1 MTQNIPFL
9 LALRIV
15 RICTFST
22 DREKR
27 FSELKDLLIS
37 RDYKSKI
44 IDSAI
49 ERARKIP
56 RNEALKKVHKE
67 KSSRRPVFVVNF
79 DPRLPAI
86 PAILRKHWRTM
97 TQDQR
102 LKEIFPEP
110 PLVAYKRPPNIKDK
124 MIRSRV
130 PPINN
135 PRPKRNNPGMKKCYN
150 CGICPYVKEGNSVKA
165 TSNNYKI
172 DINTNVNC
180 SSKNIIYLLG
190 CKKCS
195 QQYIGESERTLRERF
210 AEHKGY
216 VSTRNFSKTTG
227 MHFNEKGHSVSD
239 MTITIVE
246 KLFNQNPLF
255 RKEREKM
262 YIQKF
267 NTQYKGLNRK
277 GGG

>member
-1 MTQNIPFL
+1 
-9 LALRIV
+9 
-15 RICTFST
+15 
-22 DREKR
+22 
-27 FSELKDLLIS
+27 
-37 RDYKSKI
+37 
-44 IDSAI
+44 
-49 ERARKIP
+49 
-56 RNEALKKVHKE
+56 
-67 KSSRRPVFVVNF
+67 
-79 DPRLPAI
+79 
-86 PAILRKHWRTM
+86 M